1 MARDA
6 FRMPRE
12 GDFIAIKS
20 YKHDGHLH
28 RTWKDTMVLKT
39 SENSLIGINNHT
51 LVTEDDN
58 RKWVTHEPAI
68 VWFHRKYWFNVIAMI
83 RKDGIS
89 YYSNLAT
96 PFVLDKEALKY
107 IDYDL
112 DIKVTPKG
120 NKILLDAD
128 EYIDHANLWGY
139 PQDTKDIL
147 EAHVKIL
154 KKMIEEKRG
163 PFSDNYADLWYS
175 RYLSILEAQDSIT
188 APYQGKQK
196 PKQF

>member
-1 MARDA
+1 MAKDT

-12 GDFIAIKS
+12 GDFFAIKS

-28 RTWKDTMVLKT
+28 RTWRDTMVLKT

-58 RKWVTHEPAI
+58 RKWVTHEPAV

-96 PFVLDKEALKY
+96 PFVLDREALKY

-112 DIKVTPKG
+112 DIKVTSNG

-128 EYIDHANLWGY
+128 EYIDHSQLWDY
-139 PQDTKDIL
+139 PDDTKEIL

-163 PFSDNYADLWYS
+163 PFSPGFVDMWYS
-175 RYLSILEAQDSIT
+175 RYLSILE
-188 APYQGKQK
+188 QGEEIE
-196 PKQF
+196 